1 MKVYRIEIECDLVV
15 VEYCSQKVMEEE
27 QKLQWEYR
35 SLVSNQTMIWLSD
48 GTAYYERDINEIEI
62 NEKDMIDQVID
73 RVILDRPARHLMNIE
88 IIYTDKK
95 SEKFT
100 YDTFRYRTV

>member
-1 MKVYRIEIECDLVV
+1 
-15 VEYCSQKVMEEE
+15 
-27 QKLQWEYR
+27 
-35 SLVSNQTMIWLSD
+35 
-48 GTAYYERDINEIEI
+48 
-62 NEKDMIDQVID
+62 MIDQVID